1 MVTDAVVRVDDE
13 PPAIISED
21 PRALLYHARDTQA
34 DIVTDTPTNRRKG
47 WRRMVLFGLTFQ
59 PSGINVIDT
68 FVAIQRLNQ
77 VTPEMKK
84 LGEGAVPYDGGLYPW
99 EWIEDDLPN
108 FRALQGGLLVAPI
121 LQKLIFNREPE
132 RVLDWV
138 DKICSWKF
146 TRIIPC
152 HLSND
157 LKATPKEFRQAFD
170 FLLEPVKPAPFSFL
184 GGGSSGKNTCPR
196 GDPRDVKLLNDVSK
210 QLTMSG
216 VLFPEA
222 PLIKRESRKI
232 K

>member
-1 MVTDAVVRVDDE
+1 
-13 PPAIISED
+13 
-21 PRALLYHARDTQA
+21 
-34 DIVTDTPTNRRKG
+34 
-47 WRRMVLFGLTFQ
+47 MVLFGLTFQ

-68 FVAIQRLNQ
+68 FVAIQRLDQ

-84 LGEGAVPYDGGLYPW
+84 LGEGAIPYDGGLYPW
-99 EWIEDDLPN
+99 DWIEDELPN

-138 DKICSWKF
+138 DKICAWKF

-170 FLLEPVKPAPFSFL
+170 FLLEPTKIPFLSIF
-184 GGGSSGKNTCPR
+184 GGGSPAPAAKNTCPR
-196 GDPRDVKLLNDVSK
+196 GDPRDVKLLSDVSK

-222 PLIKRESRKI
+222 PLIKRDSRKT